1 MNRALPAVITATL
14 ALALSVPP
22 LRSLIEQSMAWHM
35 VVQMPLLV
43 LAGALAA
50 RALPA
55 IFALPAWSAWFAGP
69 AAQRLADF
77 NHFGLSSF
85 MAAQGIVAYWMLPLA
100 IDRAVVN
107 PSFDVLKLLTLFISG
122 LLLHSAFKRA
132 PMALQLFFMGYW
144 VAMMAWLGSYFA
156 STDLRLCNA
165 YSQASQVATGWSL
178 LVLGLLLGLVWVA
191 NAWRTA
197 ISK

>member
-1 MNRALPAVITATL
+1 MNRTMNHTLPAVITATL

-43 LAGALAA
+43 LTGALAA
-50 RALPA
+50 SATPA
-55 IFALPAWSAWFAGP
+55 RFALP
-69 AAQRLADF
+69 RLSSF
-77 NHFGLSSF
+77 NQFGLTAF
-85 MAAQGIVAYWMLPLA
+85 MAAQGIIAYWMLPLA

-107 PSFDVLKLLTLFISG
+107 PGVDVLKLLTLFVSG
-122 LLLHSAFKRA
+122 VLLRSAFQRA
-132 PMALQLFFMGYW
+132 PVALQLFFMGYW
-144 VAMMAWLGSYFA
+144 VSMMAWLGIYFA

-178 LVLGLLLGLVWVA
+178 LALGLGFGLFWVA
-191 NAWRTA
+191 NAWRMASLGA
-197 ISK
+197 IE